1 MARGKICSIG
11 GSLWTV
17 TENRSSA
24 NGTLENFIHFEV
36 IDFEIDRFYFSI
48 SPFRLHS
55 QQSTILI
62 DNAHLIDFLFS
73 FFAFLALP
81 PPSLSLFLFLPFIA
95 IFRNLSFNK
104 SLFVDA
110 ACYCKDWFHLPLIS
124 HWANWN
130 NQRSQHYCLKELYA
144 YFISILLFP

>member
-73 FFAFLALP
+73 FLP
-81 PPSLSLFLFLPFIA
+81 FWLSLLPPSLSFFFC
-95 IFRNLSFNK
+95 LS
-104 SLFVDA
+104 
-110 ACYCKDWFHLPLIS
+110 
-124 HWANWN
+124 
-130 NQRSQHYCLKELYA
+130 SQFFET
-144 YFISILLFP
+144 